1 MITQSNEV
9 SMLWL
14 YLHHHLAGNRGLC
27 RDELVLCTDRG
38 MAWVRVSS
46 EQQNHRM
53 GAPMATQAKAW
64 AIHTGVCQVCE
75 MALKC

>member
-1 MITQSNEV
+1 MGE
-9 SMLWL
+9 
-14 YLHHHLAGNRGLC
+14 
-27 RDELVLCTDRG
+27 
-38 MAWVRVSS
+38 S

-64 AIHTGVCQVCE
+64 AVHTGVCQVCE